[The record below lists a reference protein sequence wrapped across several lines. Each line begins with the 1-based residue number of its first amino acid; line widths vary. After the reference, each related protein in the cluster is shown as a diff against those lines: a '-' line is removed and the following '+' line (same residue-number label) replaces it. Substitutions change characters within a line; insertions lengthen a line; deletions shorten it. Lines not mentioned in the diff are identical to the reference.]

1 VNRWRD
7 EQVGGW
13 AGGRQVTDNNRDGL
27 LRIGGSS
34 ARPLPH
40 PDSPTCPVQS
50 SLSQLS
56 QLCPPMS
63 VESSCLLVL
72 FSPPSSCEEA
82 LRLSISTWSSIS
94 RLEVPID
101 RPMNGSRRMRT

>member
-1 VNRWRD
+1 MNRWRD

-27 LRIGGSS
+27 LRHE
-34 ARPLPH
+34 AARQRPLPH

-50 SLSQLS
+50 SLS

-72 FSPPSSCEEA
+72 FSPPSSC
-82 LRLSISTWSSIS
+82 
-94 RLEVPID
+94 
-101 RPMNGSRRMRT
+101 

>member
-50 SLSQLS
+50 SLSQLCAALPTHVGRVELLAS
-56 QLCPPMS
+56 AVFASEQLRGGTTT
-63 VESSCLLVL
+63 L
-72 FSPPSSCEEA
+72 
-82 LRLSISTWSSIS
+82 
-94 RLEVPID
+94 
-101 RPMNGSRRMRT
+101 N